1 MLCLKTLGSPVVEGS
16 RGPLPGTAGQP
27 KALALLAL
35 LAVAYQRGLS
45 RDRLVGYLWPEV
57 PPKTAAH
64 RLNQLLYALRRD
76 LGCKPGHRAP
86 PSGSRGRPRPA
97 WSSTAC
103 SMSWV
108 GRTRASTSW
117 APPTCTI
124 RRPTAGGTAAHCP
137 PRAPSWPAVRSA
149 GASTLSLDS
158 PRVPSTRRTH
168 HDRRLGVTL
177 RPLALGVPG
186 RTLVHPTTGPP

>member
-76 LGCKPGHRAP
+76 LGSNLGIARLPRVRAV
-86 PSGSRGRPRPA
+86 GRGRRGRQRPA
-97 WSSTAC
+97 LC
-103 SMSWV
+103 RGV
-108 GRTRASTSW
+108 GRTRASTRLGTTDMYNPATDSW
-117 APPTCTI
+117 RNRSAL
-124 RRPTAGGTAAHCP
+124 PTARSFLAGGAIGG
-137 PRAPSWPAVRSA
+137 RLYAVA
-149 GASTLSLDS
+149 GLSS
-158 PRVPSTRRTH
+158 GTVNQAYTP
-168 HDRRLGVTL
+168 
-177 RPLALGVPG
+177 
-186 RTLVHPTTGPP
+186 

>member
-108 GRTRASTSW
+108 GRTRASTRLGTTDMYNPATDSW
-117 APPTCTI
+117 RNRSAL
-124 RRPTAGGTAAHCP
+124 PTARSFLAGGAIGG
-137 PRAPSWPAVRSA
+137 RLYAVA
-149 GASTLSLDS
+149 GLSS
-158 PRVPSTRRTH
+158 GTVNQAYTP
-168 HDRRLGVTL
+168 
-177 RPLALGVPG
+177 
-186 RTLVHPTTGPP
+186 